1 MTDTKN
7 LTSNNSK
14 IISLISD
21 DTLIES
27 NQNLGEINFKSVLE
41 NKRTDNLNNTSSSI
55 VVKSTEHYKN
65 TVIGSSWYYIQ
76 SSKTWNTKIQHNLRV
91 NDSIIFTIIGGG
103 ATGYKLNQEYYV
115 ISVESK
121 NSIQLS
127 DSIGG
132 TVIDGVASTDTTI
145 DSNLVG
151 WWKMNGDSDDSSGNN
166 NDGTLGDGSTS
177 STYPT
182 LTTDRFGNSN
192 CAYTFDGSNDYI
204 IINSLNTGS
213 GGLDI
218 TNSMTLSCWVKS
230 NTSTWNSNGSI
241 ISKRNSFLF
250 YGDVTTKELR
260 FYIHDSTFYEARY
273 TLTDIQNWNL
283 FIGTYD
289 GSTLK
294 LYVNGVLV
302 SIHSHTGSI
311 DNDAGGDLT
320 IGRDDGQSAYFN
332 GSISDV
338 RIYNT
343 ALTAAQ
349 VKTIYNT
356 SYWTAIKND
365 IPTSIVLKTNHNKT
379 MNDNLIINK
388 NNNLQITGD
397 IKTIEPI
404 LSDKVKEG
412 LVGWWKLDGN
422 TGDSTGY
429 STSATANN
437 TTLGYDRQGNY
448 NKSYKFNGT
457 TSYISIADSSNLS
470 ITSNLTISLWF
481 KRTDDITSSSG
492 IQSLISKSYY
502 DEYDISF
509 SNNDFAFFHGNNNS
523 SNYGRYDFTTDAN
536 SLFRKNTWY
545 HIIVTRSGSGTNWIV
560 KLYVNGKIYSEPT
573 ATVTGTNTPADS
585 NNNIFIGSRNNGSN
599 SVKASSYFKGEI
611 ADVRIYKK
619 VITELDISNLYNEG
633 GNLVVSNVI
642 TQKESV
648 LPVLHYKLDETSG
661 VALDS
666 SGGGHN
672 GTVSGA
678 TQTATGHDG
687 KVNGAYSFDGSDWIT
702 NNTIVNSSM
711 STSYFG
717 KTAWTIS
724 FWVYSEEASTSGTD
738 RYVIDAGYYTGIF
751 SWSYSG
757 TDWDQCWG
765 VYNGSWAKAKY
776 TTALNA
782 KTWYH
787 ITATYDNNYL
797 KAYLNGNLEISVQKT
812 GPLSNP
818 YTDLWIGRS
827 HSSQRFLGKIDDFRI
842 YDKAL
847 TAEQVKKIYLDS
859 CSLGIGVKEYGRVEI
874 EGSLLVKKTLTNDST
889 LRPVMIFPN
898 KIEQVSSTG
907 NNWISVENVISG
919 IIIKM
924 VGAGGGGGG
933 SGSTASYGDKGGGG
947 GSGSYAEVY
956 ITKDELDNY
965 GATHIYFSIGTGG
978 NGGSG
983 SGNGSNGNSSLCKI
997 SNSSSDTS
1005 GSTIFTINPGYGG
1018 KDGNSYSGPGDGGT
1032 KGTISIGSGY
1042 CLKGNPGEIGED
1054 SGGSYQHNA
1063 GTMGGYS
1070 PLGSCGIGPTGSSS
1084 GFINRNN
1091 GLSVYVHGTN
1101 GAGGGGAT
1109 VRSGGYGST
1118 GSTGGNAF
1126 ALVYIC

>member
-41 NKRTDNLNNTSSSI
+41 NKRTDNSNNTSSSI

-65 TVIGSSWYYIQ
+65 TVIGSNWYYIQ
-76 SSKTWNTKIQHNLRV
+76 SSKIWNTKIQHNLRV
-91 NDSIIFTIIGGG
+91 NDSIIFTVIGGG

-121 NSIQLS
+121 NSLQLS

-132 TVIDGVASTDTTI
+132 AVIDGVASTDNTI

-177 STYPT
+177 TTYPT

-218 TNSMTLSCWVKS
+218 TNSITLSCWVKS

-289 GSTLK
+289 GSALK

-397 IKTIEPI
+397 IKTTEPI

-422 TGDSTGY
+422 TNDSTGY

-437 TTLGYDRQGNY
+437 TSFGYDRQGNY
-448 NKSYKFNGT
+448 NKSYKFN
-457 TSYISIADSSNLS
+457 SP
-470 ITSNLTISLWF
+470 F
-481 KRTDDITSSSG
+481 K
-492 IQSLISKSYY
+492 
-502 DEYDISF
+502 
-509 SNNDFAFFHGNNNS
+509 N
-523 SNYGRYDFTTDAN
+523 
-536 SLFRKNTWY
+536 
-545 HIIVTRSGSGTNWIV
+545 
-560 KLYVNGKIYSEPT
+560 
-573 ATVTGTNTPADS
+573 
-585 NNNIFIGSRNNGSN
+585 
-599 SVKASSYFKGEI
+599 FK
-611 ADVRIYKK
+611 
-619 VITELDISNLYNEG
+619 
-633 GNLVVSNVI
+633 
-642 TQKESV
+642 
-648 LPVLHYKLDETSG
+648 
-661 VALDS
+661 
-666 SGGGHN
+666 
-672 GTVSGA
+672 
-678 TQTATGHDG
+678 
-687 KVNGAYSFDGSDWIT
+687 
-702 NNTIVNSSM
+702 
-711 STSYFG
+711 
-717 KTAWTIS
+717 
-724 FWVYSEEASTSGTD
+724 
-738 RYVIDAGYYTGIF
+738 
-751 SWSYSG
+751 
-757 TDWDQCWG
+757 
-765 VYNGSWAKAKY
+765 
-776 TTALNA
+776 
-782 KTWYH
+782 
-787 ITATYDNNYL
+787 
-797 KAYLNGNLEISVQKT
+797 
-812 GPLSNP
+812 
-818 YTDLWIGRS
+818 
-827 HSSQRFLGKIDDFRI
+827 
-842 YDKAL
+842 
-847 TAEQVKKIYLDS
+847 
-859 CSLGIGVKEYGRVEI
+859 
-874 EGSLLVKKTLTNDST
+874 
-889 LRPVMIFPN
+889 
-898 KIEQVSSTG
+898 
-907 NNWISVENVISG
+907 
-919 IIIKM
+919 
-924 VGAGGGGGG
+924 
-933 SGSTASYGDKGGGG
+933 
-947 GSGSYAEVY
+947 
-956 ITKDELDNY
+956 
-965 GATHIYFSIGTGG
+965 
-978 NGGSG
+978 
-983 SGNGSNGNSSLCKI
+983 
-997 SNSSSDTS
+997 
-1005 GSTIFTINPGYGG
+1005 
-1018 KDGNSYSGPGDGGT
+1018 
-1032 KGTISIGSGY
+1032 
-1042 CLKGNPGEIGED
+1042 
-1054 SGGSYQHNA
+1054 
-1063 GTMGGYS
+1063 
-1070 PLGSCGIGPTGSSS
+1070 
-1084 GFINRNN
+1084 
-1091 GLSVYVHGTN
+1091 
-1101 GAGGGGAT
+1101 
-1109 VRSGGYGST
+1109 
-1118 GSTGGNAF
+1118 
-1126 ALVYIC
+1126 